1 MQCQKPEGNW
11 DFGAVFLVGVGALGV
26 VLPSKRKETGPPPL
40 HPCVSS
46 SDTVSIVCKNRAK
59 YQTRRMEGGLV
70 GPGSEAEQV
79 TGLLTERPSSVTP
92 ELNSISA
99 FEGWPGLLITNN
111 ANVTSVLNEEGR
123 DGLFW
128 EDDLLPDHFFR
139 RQSSVWCL
147 TEHQMF

>member
-1 MQCQKPEGNW
+1 
-11 DFGAVFLVGVGALGV
+11 
-26 VLPSKRKETGPPPL
+26 
-40 HPCVSS
+40 
-46 SDTVSIVCKNRAK
+46 
-59 YQTRRMEGGLV
+59 MEGGLV

-99 FEGWPGLLITNN
+99 FEGWSGLLITNN

-128 EDDLLPDHFFR
+128 EDDLLPDHFSWVEES
-139 RQSSVWCL
+139 RQNRSPRLPPSG
-147 TEHQMF
+147 